1 MLSQTQ
7 SRQRSQVFMRE
18 LVGSFIA
25 TVQYHAVKIQT
36 AVTFVVFVGVLWVC
50 LEIATGTQVP

>member
-1 MLSQTQ
+1 
-7 SRQRSQVFMRE
+7 MRE